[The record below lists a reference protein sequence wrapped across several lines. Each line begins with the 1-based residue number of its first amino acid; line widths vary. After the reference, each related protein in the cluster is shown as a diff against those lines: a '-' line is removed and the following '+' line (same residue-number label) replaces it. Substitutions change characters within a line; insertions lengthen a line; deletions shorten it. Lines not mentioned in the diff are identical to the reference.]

1 MGSHSVP
8 FDTRSALRFP
18 DFLVPLPV
26 SSLLQPLLLLLPLMM
41 LLPLLLLRLLLLL
54 LLLLLVL
61 IPLMLLL
68 LLLLRLLLLLLLR
81 LLLMLLLLLLLLVPL
96 LVPLL
101 WLLVLL
107 LLLLFRLLLL
117 LQLLLQLLVMLLLRP
132 AAPTAPQPIDG
143 RPTGGPNDRRT
154 GRPAR
159 RPTRFSCFWA
169 HHFLAGGPLFWGV
182 PRARFC
188 GQNLGAKTVTIFW
201 PRDCA
206 VLWVTVFWPPK
217 SCPFSGRKTGTRRA
231 SFF

>member
-1 MGSHSVP
+1 MGSHSV
-8 FDTRSALRFP
+8 LFP
-18 DFLVPLPV
+18 DCLVPLPA
-26 SSLLQPLLLLLPLMM
+26 SSLMQPLLLLLPLML

-54 LLLLLVL
+54 LLLVL
-61 IPLMLLL
+61 IPLLLLL

-159 RPTRFSCFWA
+159 RPTLFSCFWA
-169 HHFLAGGPLFWGV
+169 HHFFGRGASFLGGPRGPFL
-182 PRARFC
+182 
-188 GQNLGAKTVTIFW
+188 W
-201 PRDCA
+201 PE
-206 VLWVTVFWPPK
+206 
-217 SCPFSGRKTGTRRA
+217 SGRKNRDHFLA
-231 SFF
+231 P

>member
-1 MGSHSVP
+1 MGSHSV
-8 FDTRSALRFP
+8 LFP
-18 DFLVPLPV
+18 DCLVPLPA
-26 SSLLQPLLLLLPLMM
+26 SSLPLLLLLPLML

-54 LLLLLVL
+54 LLLVL
-61 IPLMLLL
+61 IRSLLLL
-68 LLLLRLLLLLLLR
+68 LLLLRLLLPLLLR
-81 LLLMLLLLLLLLVPL
+81 VLQMLLLLMLLLAPL
-96 LVPLL
+96 LVLLL

-159 RPTRFSCFWA
+159 RPTRFSYFWA
-169 HHFLAGGPLFWGV
+169 HIFWAGGPLFWGV
-182 PRARFC
+182 PGARFC
-188 GQNLGAKTVTIFW
+188 GRNLGAKTVTIFW

-206 VLWVTVFWPPK
+206 VLWVTVFWPQK